1 MIEDIDHEVSNY
13 RQDNHAEKVQKQSLL
28 QFLGRT
34 FSEKLIKRGLYLFE
48 TQNYTQNQC

>member
-1 MIEDIDHEVSNY
+1 VTANHGHEVSKN
-13 RQDNHAEKVQKQSLL
+13 RQDSLAENGQMRSLL

-48 TQNYTQNQC
+48 T